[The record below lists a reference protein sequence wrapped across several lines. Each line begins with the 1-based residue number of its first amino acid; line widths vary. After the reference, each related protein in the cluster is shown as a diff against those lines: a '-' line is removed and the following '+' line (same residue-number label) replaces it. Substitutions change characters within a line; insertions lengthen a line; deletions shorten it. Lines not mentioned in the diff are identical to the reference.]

1 MSSSTI
7 GTSPR
12 ARHHP
17 VQKAALQTG
26 SAAFSLCTGISI
38 RRALLPRQERAARIA
53 SVALLCQHS
62 GVRQLLK
69 HFPRPSSA
77 QPRVPATMEALISSC
92 SSNSARIAAILS
104 AAYRRLSAVYRRL
117 IGSYW
122 RSIGDSS
129 IMATQSSLTIPRFTY
144 SSAIVSRGWESI
156 ARWQISLP
164 SRSRRPRRLPV
175 QPSRGL
181 RHRQL
186 RSGS

>member
-104 AAYRRLSAVYRRL
+104 AA
-117 IGSYW
+117 
-122 RSIGDSS
+122 IGDSS

>member
-104 AAYRRLSAVYRRL
+104 AA
-117 IGSYW
+117 
-122 RSIGDSS
+122 IGDSS

-144 SSAIVSRGWESI
+144 SSAIVSRGRESI

>member
-104 AAYRRLSAVYRRL
+104 AAIGGYR
-117 IGSYW
+117 

>member
-62 GVRQLLK
+62 GVHQLLK

-104 AAYRRLSAVYRRL
+104 AVYRRLSAAYR
-117 IGSYW
+117 

>member
-38 RRALLPRQERAARIA
+38 RPGIATSTGACSAHSVCRSAL
-53 SVALLCQHS
+53 SAL
-62 GVRQLLK
+62 R
-69 HFPRPSSA
+69 RPSAAEAFPAPVERSA
-77 QPRVPATMEALISSC
+77 KSSSDHGSTDLFMPVEQCTHC
-92 SSNSARIAAILS
+92 SHPIGG
-104 AAYRRLSAVYRRL
+104 YR
-117 IGSYW
+117 